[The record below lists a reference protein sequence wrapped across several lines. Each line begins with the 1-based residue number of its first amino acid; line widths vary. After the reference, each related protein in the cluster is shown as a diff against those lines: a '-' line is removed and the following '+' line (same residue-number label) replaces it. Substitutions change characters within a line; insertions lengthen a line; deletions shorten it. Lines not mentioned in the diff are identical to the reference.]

1 MRAERRR
8 ISSITG
14 AIFMKFGRAPT
25 TLIIRS
31 IALVQKAELKL
42 RQEVYSWLV
51 FEHKGVPLTLNNKTP
66 ESPKAS
72 PMSLFV

>member
-1 MRAERRR
+1 VWTSKGSIRAGRRR

-31 IALVQKAELKL
+31 IALIQNVELKL
-42 RQEVYSWLV
+42 GRKSNVRVLAK
-51 FEHKGVPLTLNNKTP
+51 HKVT
-66 ESPKAS
+66 
-72 PMSLFV
+72 